1 MQLQNSYIFLPNYLK
16 EEKKTNQDNED
27 TRKFTFRK
35 TILSYI
41 NSLFNVTERITEE
54 RFLKWEYHA
63 LVNVDNVEY
72 KVIFIIYDVQKN
84 TYLDVVVEGKTKNKI
99 IICLEYI
106 NEVFKKPEIENDF
119 IMLIT
124 YDSISEYY
132 CNKLYP
138 KLNELERNI
147 RKLLFNIYVVNFGE
161 KYYQETISA
170 ELQKKIKGVIQAKGN
185 NETKE
190 IQRLQMFFY
199 SLEFGDILDMLF
211 TDRLTNYELSKKE
224 KFLNSHGDLS
234 QLTDEE
240 LRDAFNECSPR
251 SDWERFFSN
260 KFDNDL
266 IKTQIDEVR
275 KKRNNI
281 AHCKFFNKSEYE
293 LCKKQITLLN
303 KEILNAIKITE
314 DVDFTQKNAEEFK
327 KSMETLATQI
337 KDFTTSL
344 LGELE
349 PISHYIR
356 RFAESLQPILDENV
370 KAMKELKK
378 TMRMQLIDLTDNR
391 LLLEEKDHKED

>member
-16 EEKKTNQDNED
+16 EEKKTIQTSED
-27 TRKFTFRK
+27 TNKLTFGR
-35 TILSYI
+35 SFPFYI
-41 NSLFNVTERITEE
+41 KSLFNITERITEE
-54 RFLKWEYHA
+54 RFFKLEYHA
-63 LVNVDNVEY
+63 LINIENFEY
-72 KVIFIIYDVQKN
+72 KVIFKINNVQRN
-84 TYLDVVVEGKTKNKI
+84 VYLDVVAEGKTKSKVI
-99 IICLEYI
+99 FCLEYI
-106 NEVFKKPEIENDF
+106 NEVFKKSEIENDF

-147 RKLLFNIYVVNFGE
+147 RKLLFNIYIVNFGE

-170 ELQKKIKGVIQAKGN
+170 ELQKKIKSVIQAKGN

-224 KFLNSHGDLS
+224 DFLNSHSDLS
-234 QLTDEE
+234 ELSDEE
-240 LRDAFNECSPR
+240 LRNAFNECSPR

-266 IKTQIDEVR
+266 IKIQIDEVR

-293 LCKKQITLLN
+293 DCKKQITLLN

-314 DVDFTQKNAEEFK
+314 DVDFAKKNAEALK
-327 KSMETLATQI
+327 KSMETLAAQI
-337 KDFTTSL
+337 GEFTKSL
-344 LGELE
+344 FGELNPAHIIKNLGESIQPVLN
-349 PISHYIR
+349 
-356 RFAESLQPILDENV
+356 ESL
-370 KAMKELKK
+370 KAIKEFNK
-378 TMRMQLIDLTDNR
+378 TMKMQLMDLTDNR
-391 LLLEEKDHKED
+391 LLLEETDHKEN

>member
-41 NSLFNVTERITEE
+41 NSLFIVTERITEE
-54 RFLKWEYHA
+54 RFFKWEYHA

-370 KAMKELKK
+370 KLTAVDYVALKNK
-378 TMRMQLIDLTDNR
+378 LSEFAKNI
-391 LLLEEKDHKED
+391 EERIEMLKSL

>member
-1 MQLQNSYIFLPNYLK
+1 MQLRNSYIFLPNYLK
-16 EEKKTNQDNED
+16 EEKKANQDSED
-27 TRKFTFRK
+27 TNKLTLGRSFPF
-35 TILSYI
+35 YI
-41 NSLFNVTERITEE
+41 KSLFNITERITEE
-54 RFLKWEYHA
+54 RFFKLEYHA
-63 LVNVDNVEY
+63 LINIDNIEY
-72 KVIFIIYDVQKN
+72 KVIFKINNVQRN
-84 TYLDVVVEGKTKNKI
+84 AYLDVVAEGKTKSKVI
-99 IICLEYI
+99 LCLEYI
-106 NEVFKKPEIENDF
+106 NEVFKKSEIENDF

-147 RKLLFNIYVVNFGE
+147 RKLLFNIYIVNFGE

-170 ELQKKIKGVIQAKGN
+170 ELQNKIKSVIQAKGN

-224 KFLNSHGDLS
+224 DFLNSHSDLS
-234 QLTDEE
+234 ELSDEE
-240 LRDAFNECSPR
+240 LRNAFNECSPR

-293 LCKKQITLLN
+293 ECKKQITLLN

-314 DVDFTQKNAEEFK
+314 DVDFAKKNEEVLK
-327 KSMETLATQI
+327 KTMETLAVQI
-337 KDFTTSL
+337 GEFTKNLFGELKPTHIIKN
-344 LGELE
+344 LGESIQPVLN
-349 PISHYIR
+349 
-356 RFAESLQPILDENV
+356 ESL
-370 KAMKELKK
+370 KAIKEFNK
-378 TMRMQLIDLTDNR
+378 TMKMQLMDLTDNR